1 MTECLDIRSEVV
13 ENHIIGVRSRH
24 SRSVSHLV
32 MFAYDKRTDRR
43 AVRPEH
49 TARSGVLPGRTIE
62 IVRLALL
69 FILATSSFL
78 GLRGAELNGLVRA
91 PSGEP
96 IAQAR
101 VTLVDSSVRETRSAT
116 DGTFRF
122 ASLTPGTYVLG
133 ASARDR
139 EYVER
144 TVSISAANQATFQE
158 LLLGPETNRGRWTT
172 AGRFDHLTF
181 GGTNS
186 GVLLPDGRI
195 IYCHDTIDPVIFDP
209 SSNTTITPPA
219 SPRIQGC
226 HSVRLLQDGRVLYV
240 GGADV
245 QVYGPGTRQ
254 VKTFDPATERWTVL
268 PELTAARWYPTL
280 VQLANGELLAIG
292 GGGLQNPVRTATS
305 EICDPRTMT
314 WSPAGNIVI
323 GNEVSPVVLL
333 PNGEVLMTHRPPQ
346 RFDPKTRTW
355 RAAAD
360 FVQSNRTPDG
370 DHADHEIVA
379 MPDGGVVA
387 IGYRPYGPAPPSA
400 SIVEIYDPARNEW
413 RLGPTVAPL
422 RSRPSILLLPDQR
435 VLVLGGYKEVH
446 DPTPTNAWG
455 YMTVA
460 DLFDSERGS
469 WRRLEPMSVAR
480 EYHAVPILIPDGR
493 VVVIGG
499 EGMPGIEPDTNVIE
513 VFEPPYLFHGPRPEV
528 RNLSSTTLRRG
539 GTVSFDVANTSRPTN
554 VILLGT
560 AARTHFMDSGN
571 ARPIE
576 LPFVQNVTRVTVT
589 IPSEAE
595 AAPLGHYMLFVLVD
609 DIPSVATIVRVEASR
624 SRSRAVRH

>member
-1 MTECLDIRSEVV
+1 MSALIAAELTGV
-13 ENHIIGVRSRH
+13 VRS
-24 SRSVSHLV
+24 
-32 MFAYDKRTDRR
+32 D
-43 AVRPEH
+43 
-49 TARSGVLPGRTIE
+49 
-62 IVRLALL
+62 
-69 FILATSSFL
+69 
-78 GLRGAELNGLVRA
+78 
-91 PSGEP
+91 SGEP
-96 IAQAR
+96 IAEAR
-101 VTLVDSSVRETRSAT
+101 VTLVDASIRETRSAS

-122 ASLTPGTYVLG
+122 GSLASATYVLG
-133 ASARDR
+133 AAARDR
-139 EYVER
+139 EYVQR
-144 TVSISAANQATFQE
+144 TVTIAAADQATVEE
-158 LLLGPETNRGRWTT
+158 LVLGAEANRGRWMTV
-172 AGRFDHLTF
+172 GRFDHRTF

-209 SSNTTITPPA
+209 SSNMTSTPPA

-245 QVYGPGTRQ
+245 PVYGPGTRQ
-254 VKTFDPATERWTVL
+254 VKTFDPATEQWTVL

-280 VQLANGELLAIG
+280 VHLASGELLAVG

-346 RFDPKTRTW
+346 RFEPKTRTW

-370 DHADHEIVA
+370 DHADHQTVA
-379 MPDGGVVA
+379 MPDGAVVA
-387 IGYRPYGPAPPSA
+387 IGYRPYGSAPSSA
-400 SIVEIYDPARNEW
+400 SIVEIYDPERNEW
-413 RLGPTVAPL
+413 RLGPTFAPL
-422 RSRPSILLLPDQR
+422 RSRPSIVLLPDQR
-435 VLVLGGYKEVH
+435 VLVLGGYKEEH
-446 DPTPTNAWG
+446 DPTSTNAWG
-455 YMTVA
+455 YMAVA
-460 DLFDSERGS
+460 DLFDTASES
-469 WRRLEPMSVAR
+469 WRRLAPMSVAR

-499 EGMPGIEPDTNVIE
+499 EGMPGVEPDTNVIE
-513 VFEPPYLFHGPRPEV
+513 VFEPPYLFRGPRPEV

-539 GTVSFDVANTSRPTN
+539 GTVSFDVANTSTPTS

-571 ARPIE
+571 GRPIE
-576 LPFVQNVTRVTVT
+576 LPFVQNGARVTVT
-589 IPSEAE
+589 IPREAE

-609 DIPSVATIVRVEASR
+609 DIPSVATIVKVEPSR

>member
-1 MTECLDIRSEVV
+1 M
-13 ENHIIGVRSRH
+13 
-24 SRSVSHLV
+24 
-32 MFAYDKRTDRR
+32 
-43 AVRPEH
+43 
-49 TARSGVLPGRTIE
+49 
-62 IVRLALL
+62 RLALL
-69 FILATSSFL
+69 LIVATLSVSAL
-78 GLRGAELNGLVRA
+78 DAAELTGVVRSH
-91 PSGEP
+91 SGEP

-101 VTLVDSSVRETRSAT
+101 VTLVDPSTRETRAAT

-122 ASLTPGTYVLG
+122 TSLTSGTYVLG

-144 TVSISAANQATFQE
+144 TVSIAAADQTLSEA
-158 LLLGPETNRGRWTT
+158 LVLGPERHVGRWTT
-172 AGRFDHLTF
+172 VGRFDHRRF

-186 GVLLPDGRI
+186 GVLLQDGRI

-209 SSNTTITPPA
+209 SSNATTTPPA

-245 QVYGPGTRQ
+245 PVYGPGTRQ
-254 VKTFDPATERWTVL
+254 VKTFDPAIGEWTVL
-268 PELTAARWYPTL
+268 TELAAARWYPTL

-314 WSPAGNIVI
+314 WSPAGNIAI

-346 RFDPKTRTW
+346 RFDPETRTW

-370 DHADHEIVA
+370 DHADHEVVA
-379 MPDGGVVA
+379 MPDGAVVA
-387 IGYRPYGPAPPSA
+387 IGYRPYGPAPSSA
-400 SIVEIYDPARNEW
+400 SIVEIYDPARDRW
-413 RLGPTVAPL
+413 RRGPTLAPL
-422 RSRPSILLLPDQR
+422 RSRPSIVLLPDKR
-435 VLVLGGYKEVH
+435 VLALGGYKEEH

-455 YMTVA
+455 YMAVA
-460 DLFDSERGS
+460 DLFDAVRES

-499 EGMPGIEPDTNVIE
+499 EGMPGVEPDTNVIE
-513 VFEPPYLFHGPRPEV
+513 VFEPPYLFRGPRPEV

-539 GTVSFDVANTSRPTN
+539 GTVSFDVTNTSTPTS
-554 VILLGT
+554 VILIGT

-576 LPFVQNVTRVTVT
+576 LPFVQNGTRVTVT
-589 IPSEAE
+589 IPKEAE
-595 AAPLGHYMLFVLVD
+595 AAPLGHYMLFVMVD
-609 DIPSVATIVRVEASR
+609 DIPSVATIVKVEPSR

>member
-1 MTECLDIRSEVV
+1 M
-13 ENHIIGVRSRH
+13 
-24 SRSVSHLV
+24 
-32 MFAYDKRTDRR
+32 
-43 AVRPEH
+43 
-49 TARSGVLPGRTIE
+49 
-62 IVRLALL
+62 
-69 FILATSSFL
+69 ILAATALISL
-78 GLRGAELNGLVRA
+78 GLAAAEVAGIARGA
-91 PSGEP
+91 SGEP
-96 IAQAR
+96 IPQAR
-101 VTLVDSSVRETRSAT
+101 VTLAGDAVRETRSAS

-122 ASLTPGTYVLG
+122 PLLTSGRYVLG
-133 ASARDR
+133 VSARDR

-144 TVSISAANQATFQE
+144 TVSIAAADQTLSEE
-158 LLLGPETNRGRWTT
+158 LVLGSETNGGRWTT
-172 AGRFDHLTF
+172 VGRFDHRTF

-209 SSNTTITPPA
+209 SSNRTSTPPA

-245 QVYGPGTRQ
+245 PVYGPGTRQ
-254 VKTFDPATERWTVL
+254 VKTFDPATGEWTVL

-280 VQLANGELLAIG
+280 VQLANGELLAGG
-292 GGGLQNPVRTATS
+292 GGGLQNPVRTSTS
-305 EICDPRTMT
+305 EMCDPRTMIWT
-314 WSPAGNIVI
+314 ATGNIAI

-379 MPDGGVVA
+379 MPDGTVVA
-387 IGYRPYGPAPPSA
+387 IGYRPYGPAPSSA
-400 SIVEIYDPARNEW
+400 SIVEIYDPARDRW
-413 RLGPTVAPL
+413 RRGPTLAPL
-422 RSRPSILLLPDQR
+422 RSRPSIVLLPDKR
-435 VLVLGGYKEVH
+435 VLALGGYKEEH
-446 DPTPTNAWG
+446 DPTPANAWG
-455 YMTVA
+455 YMAVA
-460 DLFDSERGS
+460 DLFDAVRES

-480 EYHAVPILIPDGR
+480 EYHSAPILIPDGR

-499 EGMPGIEPDTNVIE
+499 EGMPGVEPDTNVIE
-513 VFEPPYLFHGPRPEV
+513 VFEPPYLFRGPRPEV
-528 RNLSSTTLRRG
+528 RPLSSTTLRRG
-539 GTVSFDVANTSRPTN
+539 GTVSFDVANTSTPTS

-576 LPFVQNVTRVTVT
+576 LPFVQNGTRVTVT
-589 IPSEAE
+589 IPLEAE
-595 AAPLGHYMLFVLVD
+595 AAPLGHYMLFVMVD
-609 DIPSVATIVRVEASR
+609 DIPSVATIVKVEPSR

>member
-1 MTECLDIRSEVV
+1 M
-13 ENHIIGVRSRH
+13 
-24 SRSVSHLV
+24 
-32 MFAYDKRTDRR
+32 RR
-43 AVRPEH
+43 LILA
-49 TARSGVLPGRTIE
+49 AAALCS
-62 IVRLALL
+62 LALT
-69 FILATSSFL
+69 A
-78 GLRGAELNGLVRA
+78 AELTGVVRA

-96 IAQAR
+96 IAAAR
-101 VTLVDSSVRETRSAT
+101 VTLVDASVRETRSAT

-122 ASLTPGTYVLG
+122 TSLTTGTYVLG

-139 EYVER
+139 EYVQR
-144 TVSISAANQATFQE
+144 TVSVAAADQAFE
-158 LLLGPETNRGRWTT
+158 ALVLGAEIHRGRWTT
-172 AGRFDHLTF
+172 AGRFDHRTF

-209 SSNTTITPPA
+209 SSNVTTTPPA

-245 QVYGPGTRQ
+245 PVYGPGTRQ
-254 VKTFDPATERWTVL
+254 VKTFDPATGEWAVL

-314 WSPAGNIVI
+314 WSAAGNITI

-333 PNGEVLMTHRPPQ
+333 PDGEVLMTHRPPQ

-379 MPDGGVVA
+379 MPDGAVVA
-387 IGYRPYGPAPPSA
+387 IGYRAYGPTPSSA
-400 SIVEIYDPARNEW
+400 SIVEIYEPMQNAW
-413 RLGPTVAPL
+413 RLGPTFAPL
-422 RSRPSILLLPDQR
+422 RSRPSISLLPDKR
-435 VLVLGGYKEVH
+435 VLVLGGYKEEKT

-455 YMTVA
+455 YMPVA
-460 DLFDSERGS
+460 DLFDTGRES

-499 EGMPGIEPDTNVIE
+499 EGMPGVEPDTNVIE
-513 VFEPPYLFHGPRPEV
+513 VFEPPYLFRGPRPEV
-528 RNLSSTTLRRG
+528 RNLSSITLRRG
-539 GTVSFDVANTSRPTN
+539 GTVSFDVTNTSRPTS
-554 VILLGT
+554 VILIGT

-571 ARPIE
+571 GRPIE
-576 LPFVQNVTRVTVT
+576 LPFEQNGTRVTVK
-589 IPSEAE
+589 IPREAE
-595 AAPLGHYMLFVLVD
+595 VAPLGHYMLFVMVD
-609 DIPSVATIVRVEASR
+609 DIPSAATIVKIEASR
-624 SRSRAVRH
+624 TRSRAVRH

>member
-1 MTECLDIRSEVV
+1 MILAATALISSGLAAAEVA
-13 ENHIIGVRSRH
+13 G
-24 SRSVSHLV
+24 
-32 MFAYDKRTDRR
+32 
-43 AVRPEH
+43 
-49 TARSGVLPGRTIE
+49 
-62 IVRLALL
+62 IVR
-69 FILATSSFL
+69 
-78 GLRGAELNGLVRA
+78 GA
-91 PSGEP
+91 SGEP
-96 IAQAR
+96 IPQAR
-101 VTLVDSSVRETRSAT
+101 VTLASDAVRETRSAS

-122 ASLTPGTYVLG
+122 PLLTSGTYVLG
-133 ASARDR
+133 VSARDR

-144 TVSISAANQATFQE
+144 TVSIAAADQTLSEA
-158 LLLGPETNRGRWTT
+158 LVLGPETNGGRWTT
-172 AGRFDHLTF
+172 VGRFDHRTF

-186 GVLLPDGRI
+186 GVLLPDGQI

-209 SSNTTITPPA
+209 SSNRTSTPPA

-245 QVYGPGTRQ
+245 PVYGPGTRQ
-254 VKTFDPATERWTVL
+254 VKTFDPATGEWAVL

-280 VQLANGELLAIG
+280 VQLASGELLAVG

-314 WSPAGNIVI
+314 WSAAGNIAV

-346 RFDPKTRTW
+346 RFDPKMRTW

-370 DHADHEIVA
+370 DHADHEIAA
-379 MPDGGVVA
+379 MPDGAVVA
-387 IGYRPYGPAPPSA
+387 VGYRPYGPAPASA
-400 SIVEIYDPARNEW
+400 SIVEIYDPTQNAW
-413 RLGPTVAPL
+413 RLGPRFAPL
-422 RSRPSILLLPDQR
+422 RSRSSIMLLPDKR
-435 VLVLGGYKEVH
+435 ILVLGGYKEEKT

-455 YMTVA
+455 YMPVA
-460 DLFDSERGS
+460 DLFDAARDS
-469 WRRLEPMSVAR
+469 WRRLEPMSIAR

-499 EGMPGIEPDTNVIE
+499 EGMPGVEPDTNVIE
-513 VFEPPYLFHGPRPEV
+513 VFEPPYLFRGPRPEV
-528 RNLSSTTLRRG
+528 RNLSSTALRRG
-539 GTVSFDVANTSRPTN
+539 GTVSFDVANTSSPTN

-571 ARPIE
+571 GRPIE
-576 LPFVQNVTRVTVT
+576 LPFMQNGTRVTVT
-589 IPSEAE
+589 IPREPE
-595 AAPLGHYMLFVLVD
+595 AAPLGHYMLFVMVD
-609 DIPSVATIVRVEASR
+609 DIPSAATIVKIEPSR